1 MLFSMPISRLQRL
14 FHVFDVF
21 HDFDFVSFLF
31 RSPAFFE
38 IFFFRPSLLLVAAR
52 ACFCAVTGD
61 GHYSTSRGVAYPLE
75 PYSLIFSSTLALP
88 PPPRSFP
95 HFKRPPPFHTVPHRA
110 GKSQYHTKSQKTKM
124 PHVRKSGL
132 ETSRNERSMIMR
144 FSAPPSPLRPQ
155 RISPHWGQRAIYPVG
170 TL

>member
-1 MLFSMPISRLQRL
+1 MRQSISNFWHRRLRGL
-14 FHVFDVF
+14 CPGVSRPVTVKFHFILCCSRCPF
-21 HDFDFVSFLF
+21 
-31 RSPAFFE
+31 PAFNDCFMFSTFFT
-38 IFFFRPSLLLVAAR
+38 ISTSFHFCSAVPHFSKIFFRPSLLLVAAR

-61 GHYSTSRGVAYPLE
+61 GHYSMSRGVAYPLE

-124 PHVRKSGL
+124 PHV
-132 ETSRNERSMIMR
+132 
-144 FSAPPSPLRPQ
+144 
-155 RISPHWGQRAIYPVG
+155 
-170 TL
+170 